1 MAYQP
6 IIVARK
12 RAWSD
17 VANDEAAEDHPVP
30 VDIRKLPAV
39 PGEVKPV
46 PPAAAGNV
54 PAVSVVD
61 PVEYSALLAPTNVVR
76 PVPPYGG

>member
-1 MAYQP
+1 LAYQP

-17 VANDEAAEDHPVP
+17 VANDEAVDAHPVP
-30 VDIRKLPAV
+30 VDVRKLPTV

-46 PPAAAGNV
+46 PPASAGKV
-54 PAVSVVD
+54 PAVRVVD
-61 PVEYSALLAPTNVVR
+61 PVENSALLAPAKVVS
-76 PVPPYGG
+76 PVPP

>member
-17 VANDEAAEDHPVP
+17 VANDEAVDAHPVP
-30 VDIRKLPAV
+30 VDVRKLPAV

-46 PPAAAGNV
+46 PPASAGKV
-54 PAVSVVD
+54 PAVSVD
-61 PVEYSALLAPTNVVR
+61 APVEYSALLAATNVVR
-76 PVPPYGG
+76 PVPP